1 MKLLRKVIQKYILES
16 YELTDTDVATIQK
29 DGRFMRGVK
38 AFDKEWPE
46 EKIRKQYDRRGQ
58 GYQGIEPTK
67 RDINVMKQFN
77 QMLNSTPEGK
87 QIIKDFQSGRIQIL
101 HSIEYQ
107 GIESDKREYQT
118 SKVPFTSWLNRYGKT
133 GKDMISVVASPM
145 KYHEHARWE
154 DWPEQWNAFTVY
166 EQGYGFLMKG
176 YPAFIAYEDV
186 MSQTL
191 TALPQSLKDF
201 QKNSGVSKRAGDLSS
216 RIKFEDWFNGIGS
229 EETLLDNWTVIGI
242 FIGLENDG
250 NEDLIRNAKAT
261 GLPVY
266 QVDMNKGLVKI
277 K

>member
-1 MKLLRKVIQKYILES
+1 MKLLRKMIRELILEEYTLSSDDVASIQKH
-16 YELTDTDVATIQK
+16 
-29 DGRFMRGVK
+29 GRFMHG
-38 AFDKEWPE
+38 ADSFDRHWPE
-46 EKIRKQYDRRGQ
+46 EKIRKQYDRRAQ
-58 GYQGIEPTK
+58 GYQGTEPTK
-67 RDINVMKQFN
+67 RDINVMKKFN
-77 QMLNSTPEGK
+77 HLLNTTPEGK

-107 GIESDKREYQT
+107 GIESDKREYRT
-118 SKVPFTSWLNRYGKT
+118 SKVPFTSWLKRYGKT
-133 GKDMISVVASPM
+133 GKNMISVVASPM
-145 KYHEHARWE
+145 KYNEHPRWE

-216 RIKFEDWFNGIGS
+216 QVKFKDWFNGIGS
-229 EETLLDNWTVIGI
+229 EETLLDNWTVVGV
-242 FIGLENDG
+242 FIGSENDG

-266 QVDMNKGLVKI
+266 QVKHNNGLVKI